1 MKTKINAVIFD
12 LGGTLIEYAGSYDE
26 WPALE
31 TPGFRGAY
39 ESIHAHGVALPDF
52 ETFKMSGFGLLPGWW
67 EDATVGKRNLRV
79 VDLLQEVLTAVNAP
93 SIPAAWLDEAS
104 TAYEDGI
111 HQQATMVEGASAALQ
126 AVKAA
131 GYKMGLLSNTMFSAR
146 MHERGLNEFGLNG
159 FDAMLF
165 SAAVNKWK
173 PTAAPFLHLAESLGV
188 DPKTAVYVGDDPR
201 SDVVGGRAAGMKTVH
216 IASSQ
221 RFEAA
226 HISPDATL
234 QSLTELDGLLR
245 GWTL

>member
-12 LGGTLIEYAGSYDE
+12 LGGTLIEYAGNYDQ

-39 ESIHAHGVALPDF
+39 DSLHAHGADLPDF
-52 ETFKMSGFGLLPGWW
+52 ETFKMSGFGMIPSWW
-67 EDATVGKRNLRV
+67 DEATVGIRNLRV
-79 VDLLQEVLTAVNAP
+79 VDLLAGVLTAVNTP
-93 SIPAAWLDEAS
+93 SVPAAWLEEAGA
-104 TAYEDGI
+104 AYEDGI
-111 HQQATMVEGASAALQ
+111 HQQATMVAGASGALR

-131 GYKMGLLSNTMFSAR
+131 GYKMGLLSNTMFR
-146 MHERGLNEFGLNG
+146 GQMHKRGLNEFGLTG

-165 SAAVNKWK
+165 SSEVNKWK
-173 PTAAPFLHLAESLGV
+173 PMAEPFLHLAEMLDV

-226 HISPDATL
+226 TISPDATL
-234 QSLTELDGLLR
+234 HSLTELDELLR
-245 GWTL
+245 QWTA

>member
-12 LGGTLIEYAGSYDE
+12 LGGTLIEYAGSYDA

-39 ESIHAHGVALPDF
+39 ESLHAHGVSLPDF

-67 EDATVGKRNLRV
+67 DDATVGIRNLRV
-79 VDLLQEVLTAVNAP
+79 VDLLQAVLTAVNSP
-93 SIPAAWLDEAS
+93 PIPAAWLEEAGA
-104 TAYEDGI
+104 AYEDGI
-111 HQQATMVEGASAALQ
+111 HQQATMVVGASTALQ

-146 MHERGLNEFGLNG
+146 MHKRGLSEFGLNG

-165 SAAVNKWK
+165 SASVNKWK
-173 PTAAPFLHLAESLGV
+173 PTAAPFLHLAKSLGV

-226 HISPDATL
+226 DISPDATL
-234 QSLTELDGLLR
+234 HSLTELDGLLR
-245 GWTL
+245 EWTL